1 MKAVL
6 FAASL
11 ALAATGAATSA
22 NAIGCISGAVVG
34 GVGAH
39 VAMHKHAVLGA
50 MAGCAVGHHMAVM
63 AKRKKL
69 EQKHEAEMAAHG
81 EPVPVHH

>member
-1 MKAVL
+1 V
-6 FAASL
+6 
-11 ALAATGAATSA
+11 TGAASNA

-50 MAGCAVGHHMAVM
+50 VAGCAVGHHMAVV

-69 EQKHEAEMAAHG
+69 EEKRAAMAG
-81 EPVPVHH
+81 QPVPAHH

>member
-1 MKAVL
+1 MKAAL

-22 NAIGCISGAVVG
+22 NAVGCISGAVVG

-39 VAMHKHAVLGA
+39 YAMHGKHTVAGAVV
-50 MAGCAVGHHMAVM
+50 GCAVGHHMAVV
-63 AKRKKL
+63 AKRKKA
-69 EQKHEAEMAAHG
+69 AERRAAMAG
-81 EPVPVHH
+81 QPVPAHH